1 MTLNVGKPHF
11 MCRGKNTANKIF
23 TFKNLVMKNSKPKT
37 KNTWGLLKTAE
48 WTVKVTLKNYVK
60 NPHKK

>member
-48 WTVKVTLKNYVK
+48 
-60 NPHKK
+60 